1 MFNFQSLIPSRRHR
15 SGVPPRSRQLIGLES
30 LETRSMLDAGAMASF
45 LAEIEH
51 APTEIIA
58 QTMCGELGWGCETL
72 PSPEPYFSPALDARL
87 GSDIHAD
94 NWTNA
99 TALPNREGMTSVRSN
114 IDHAEDIDSFQIQA
128 KTDYAL
134 VSVLPNQ
141 NAVSPFQWHVV
152 NSEGKS
158 LVPLAD
164 VGYVKLFDIADNG
177 VFHVQVSGN
186 VGQYQLHAFDVANVF
201 EPLPPFQPQFD
212 SEPGDDIHPDELD
225 SESTVRIQNATL
237 ISSYL
242 DDIGDVDVFQVNASV
257 DGLLF
262 ADMYGLED
270 DLQLVWSVLRS
281 DGTLVAAAEAPMQ
294 PLHAELDGPNTY
306 YIAIQGT
313 GVGAYQLFADFHP
326 HFPSVS
332 EGGPDSTQGADVHP
346 DDIEPHV
353 QTILME
359 GQTGVVH
366 SFIDFEDDVDVHR
379 YQANTDGDAFA
390 SVFSPD
396 GDTEFEVSVK
406 DEDGNDVSPNED
418 GSFPVE
424 SDGIYYIFVT
434 ALDGQ
439 FGEYVVS
446 VSEIESDMAVP
457 NGGVPPLG
465 PEVDISLAEPT
476 ELSVGQTAT
485 FTGQVPSNQWSY
497 QAVIASSPGT
507 LQARLTSS
515 NTVGNRRS
523 IAGDVTGD
531 GVFNSSDLVRVFQA
545 GHYEDAI
552 IGNSTWD
559 QGDWNGDGEFNS
571 SDLVL
576 VFQAGLYSAEETE
589 LDEFDSTTDGNPAF
603 EPVAWFLSAWDS
615 AGGIIESIDVA
626 SGEWVVVPGI
636 TIQPNAPI
644 LLGVSSNAA
653 TAQDFQ
659 LELQLIEADAQPPQV
674 TDAEDHPPTEN
685 PNRRADEI
693 DQLFAQLGKPIE
705 HWSNEM

>member
-1 MFNFQSLIPSRRHR
+1 MFNFQSLVPSRRYR
-15 SGVPPRSRQLIGLES
+15 SGVPPRSRHLIGLES

-45 LAEIEH
+45 LAEMEY
-51 APTEIIA
+51 APTEIVS
-58 QTMCGELGWGCETL
+58 QTICGELGWGCETL
-72 PSPEPYFSPALDARL
+72 PSPEPYISPVLDARL

-99 TALPNREGMTSVRSN
+99 TALPNREGMTLVRSN
-114 IDHAEDIDSFQIQA
+114 IDHAGDVDSFQIQA
-128 KTDYAL
+128 KASYAL

-141 NAVSPFQWHVV
+141 NAVSQFQWNVV
-152 NSEGKS
+152 NSEGES
-158 LVPLAD
+158 LLPLAD
-164 VGYVKLFDIADNG
+164 VGYVKLFDMADNG
-177 VFHVQVSGN
+177 LFHVQISGN
-186 VGQYQLHAFDVANVF
+186 VGQYQLHAFDIANVF

-212 SEPGDDIHPDELD
+212 SKLGDDIHPDELD
-225 SESTVRIQNATL
+225 AETTVRIQNATL
-237 ISSYL
+237 VSSYL

-270 DLQLVWSVLRS
+270 DLQLTWSVLHS
-281 DGTLVAAAEAPMQ
+281 DGTLVAAAEAPLQ
-294 PLHAELDGPNTY
+294 PLHVELGGPNTY
-306 YIAIQGT
+306 YIAIQGS
-313 GVGAYQLFADFHP
+313 GVGSYQLFADFHP

-332 EGGPDSTQGADVHP
+332 EGGPDSTEGADVHP

-379 YQANTDGDAFA
+379 YEANTDGDAIA

-406 DEDGNDVSPNED
+406 DEDGNDVSLNED

-424 SDGIYYIFVT
+424 VDGVYYIFVT

-446 VSEIESDMAVP
+446 VSEIESDIEVP
-457 NGGVPPLG
+457 NGGVPPEG

-476 ELSVGQTAT
+476 ELNVGQTTT
-485 FTGQVPSNQWSY
+485 FTGQVLSNQWFY
-497 QAVIASSPGT
+497 QAIGASSPGT

-515 NTVGNRRS
+515 NPVGNWAS

-531 GVFNSSDLVRVFQA
+531 GVFNSSDLVQVFQA

-552 IGNSTWD
+552 IGNSTWE

-589 LDEFDSTTDGNPAF
+589 LDEFDSTAASNPGF
-603 EPVAWFLSAWDS
+603 EPVTWSLAAWDS
-615 AGGIIESIDVA
+615 VGGIIESIDVA
-626 SGEWVVVPGI
+626 SGDWVVVPGI
-636 TIQPNAPI
+636 TIQSNAPV
-644 LLGVSSNAA
+644 LLGISSDAT

-659 LELQLIEADAQPPQV
+659 LELRLIESDAQPPQV
-674 TDAEDHPPTEN
+674 TDADNVPPTDN
-685 PNRRADEI
+685 LNRRTDEI
-693 DQLFAQLGKPIE
+693 DLLFAQLGKPMQN
-705 HWSNEM
+705 WSSEM